1 MIRIFK
7 WLFPIFFIEW
17 LLYSCV
23 YHRIT
28 HMNEDE
34 MGWVANRHEGEIM
47 YFQSPNGAI
56 DTIAIREITI
66 HNSLNPINWG
76 YFNTSN
82 KEYIATADVRYSV
95 NSNDG
100 GVFHIKKQF
109 KDSTICFSSVLIDGW
124 LYDVPLN
131 TTCLRVDGITL
142 NDIMVFDNRNSESIN
157 RNDANSIMNY
167 AWSKKYG
174 LVQYT
179 FQDGTVFSRIGINR
193 EK

>member
-1 MIRIFK
+1 MRIFK
-7 WLFPIFFIEW
+7 WLFPVFFIGW

-56 DTIAIREITI
+56 DTIEVWEITI

-82 KEYIATADVRYSV
+82 KEHIATADVRYSV

-100 GVFHIKKQF
+100 GIFHIKKQF
-109 KDSTICFSSVLIDGW
+109 KDSPVCFSSVLIDGW

-142 NDIMVFDNRNSESIN
+142 NDIMVFDNRNSESLN
-157 RNDANSIMNY
+157 RNDANSIMSY

-179 FQDGTVFSRIGINR
+179 FQDGTVFSRMGINR